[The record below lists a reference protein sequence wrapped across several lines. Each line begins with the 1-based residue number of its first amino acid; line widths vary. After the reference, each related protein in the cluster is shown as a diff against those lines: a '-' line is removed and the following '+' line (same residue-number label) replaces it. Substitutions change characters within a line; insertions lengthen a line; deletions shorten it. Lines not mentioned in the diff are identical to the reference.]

1 MPAKDAFLFCNVT
14 GAGYLDDF
22 VFQFSPKGLMKL
34 FYKFGV
40 LENRAK
46 IDIDQEL
53 WNKMKQNMSLL
64 EQKKDFSKRGAFD
77 ELYTPSEAVEMILPY
92 IPKEVKTIWEC
103 TAIKESKIVKVL
115 RDAGY
120 NVITTH
126 IEDGQDFFKYEPENY
141 DMIVTNPPYS
151 LKDKFLK
158 RAYDLKKPFMFL
170 LPLTTLEGIERG
182 KMFNKNGIQMLIPN
196 KRFNFKPEKNSG
208 AWFQTSWFCFGCR
221 LGSDLNFVSLK

>member
-1 MPAKDAFLFCNVT
+1 
-14 GAGYLDDF
+14 
-22 VFQFSPKGLMKL
+22 
-34 FYKFGV
+34 
-40 LENRAK
+40 
-46 IDIDQEL
+46 
-53 WNKMKQNMSLL
+53 MSLL

-77 ELYTPSEAVEMILPY
+77 ELYTPNEAVEMILPY
-92 IPKEVKTIWEC
+92 IPNGVKTIWEC
-103 TAIKESKIVKVL
+103 TAIKESRIVKVL

-126 IEDGQDFFKYEPENY
+126 IEDGQDFFKYEPEFY
-141 DMIVTNPPYS
+141 DMIITNPPYS

-182 KMFNKNGIQMLIPN
+182 KMFDKNGIQMLIPN

-208 AWFQTSWFCFGCR
+208 AWFQTSWFCFGCG
-221 LGSDLNFVSLK
+221 LGSQLNFVSLK

>member
-1 MPAKDAFLFCNVT
+1 
-14 GAGYLDDF
+14 
-22 VFQFSPKGLMKL
+22 
-34 FYKFGV
+34 
-40 LENRAK
+40 
-46 IDIDQEL
+46 
-53 WNKMKQNMSLL
+53 MSLL

-77 ELYTPSEAVEMILPY
+77 ELYTPEEAVEMILKH
-92 IPKEVKTIWEC
+92 IPNEVKTIWEC

-115 RDAGY
+115 RDVGY
-120 NVITTH
+120 NVITSH

-141 DMIVTNPPYS
+141 DMIITNPPYS
-151 LKDKFLK
+151 LKNKFLK

-208 AWFQTSWFCFGCR
+208 AWFQTSWFCFGCG
-221 LGSDLNFVSLK
+221 LSSDLNFVSLKQHITNNKI